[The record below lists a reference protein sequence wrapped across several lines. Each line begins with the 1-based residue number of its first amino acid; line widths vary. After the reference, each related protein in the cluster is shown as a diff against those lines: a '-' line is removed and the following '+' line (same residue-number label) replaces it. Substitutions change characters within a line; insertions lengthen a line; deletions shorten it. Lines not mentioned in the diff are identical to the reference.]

1 MGAMAELPVPLL
13 QGRDAPSSYSLAR
26 QQLPWTPRNFS
37 SAFLFI
43 FLPAGFPPLLLLA
56 PSSFSL
62 VRQQGAPARTAAT
75 ASKSLRQPS
84 IPVHGALPP
93 LCSSHG
99 AAHPQILA
107 RAMILPS
114 LIAPPLPATSSLG
127 LLSPSP
133 HCQRRSLLPHGGR
146 APSPSQRPPQ
156 VQASLS
162 HACLQ
167 QGAPSQSH
175 PIFLNPAKRQQCT
188 PCAVVLAPCLTK
200 CQSRSSSDAPRCVA
214 PARLGHSSSICAAPA
229 SSSKPVVRKPSL
241 PLLLL
246 YFYFVLGKTVE
257 RLCVCLIAASRQ
269 CQSSRTRVRYK
280 TGRVHHVL
288 AQLKSDPIQVD

>member
-1 MGAMAELPVPLL
+1 LLLLP
-13 QGRDAPSSYSLAR
+13 AR

-37 SAFLFI
+37 SASLFI

-62 VRQQGAPARTAAT
+62 VRHQGAPARTAAT
-75 ASKSLRQPS
+75 ASKSLRLPS

-93 LCSSHG
+93 ICCSHG
-99 AAHPQILA
+99 VAHPQFRA
-107 RAMILPS
+107 RAVSLPS
-114 LIAPPLPATSSLG
+114 LMAPPLPATSSLG

-133 HCQRRSLLPHGGR
+133 HSQCRSLLPHGGQ

-167 QGAPSQSH
+167 QGAPSLEPSH
-175 PIFLNPAKRQQCT
+175 TPQPRQTTTVYSLRCRA
-188 PCAVVLAPCLTK
+188 CAVFDKMAKPQQQRRPPLCCARQVGPLAVDL
-200 CQSRSSSDAPRCVA
+200 RSPR
-214 PARLGHSSSICAAPA
+214 A